1 MSGSAANK
9 ITPAPLEQFRPMSE
23 GEQLLKRAID
33 VAGAL
38 VMLVQSAPLMVS
50 LALLIKMDDKGPV
63 LYRRRVVGM
72 NGEFDAFKFRTMR
85 VDADEVLHR
94 DAKLREKFQ
103 ANFKLKND
111 PRVTSVGKFMRRL
124 SLDELP
130 QLWNVIKG
138 EMSLVGPR
146 MISPA
151 EIEKYGDAAWIFT
164 VMKPGLSGYW
174 QVDGKRDGTYDE
186 RVAMDLEYVKRW
198 SLLWDLKIIL
208 MTPVRVLRGTGND

>member
-1 MSGSAANK
+1 
-9 ITPAPLEQFRPMSE
+9 MSE
-23 GEQLLKRAID
+23 GKQLLKRAID

-50 LALLIKMDDKGPV
+50 LALLIKMDDNGPV
-63 LYRRRVVGM
+63 LHRRRVVGM
-72 NGEFDAFKFRTMR
+72 NGEFDAYKFRTMR
-85 VDADEVLHR
+85 VDADQVLHR
-94 DAKLREKFQ
+94 DAELREKFQ

-151 EIEKYGDAAWIFT
+151 EVEKYGDATWIFT

-208 MTPVRVLRGTGND
+208 MTPVRVLRGAGND

>member
-1 MSGSAANK
+1 
-9 ITPAPLEQFRPMSE
+9 MSE